1 MLFPSKVNDYI
12 VQYVLAIIV
21 PYPISTS
28 GIILLYQKCTL
39 PPQKKTTTTTT
50 KKQRAK
56 IKVSLRITLTVFVE
70 LIIRQ

>member
-28 GIILLYQKCTL
+28 GIILLYQKCT
-39 PPQKKTTTTTT
+39 PPKKPTTTTT

>member
-28 GIILLYQKCTL
+28 GIILLYQKCT
-39 PPQKKTTTTTT
+39 PPK
-50 KKQRAK
+50 KKQPK
-56 IKVSLRITLTVFVE
+56 TES
-70 LIIRQ
+70 

>member
-28 GIILLYQKCTL
+28 GIILLYQKCT
-39 PPQKKTTTTTT
+39 PPQKNNQ
-50 KKQRAK
+50 KQRAK
-56 IKVSLRITLTVFVE
+56 IKNKSAPKNNPYNFCRAHN
-70 LIIRQ
+70 

>member
-28 GIILLYQKCTL
+28 GIILLYQKCT
-39 PPQKKTTTTTT
+39 PPPKK
-50 KKQRAK
+50 KKQQQQQPKNR
-56 IKVSLRITLTVFVE
+56 E
-70 LIIRQ
+70 LK

>member
-28 GIILLYQKCTL
+28 GIILLYQKCT
-39 PPQKKTTTTTT
+39 PPKKTT
-50 KKQRAK
+50 KNRDLK
-56 IKVSLRITLTVFVE
+56 
-70 LIIRQ
+70 

>member
-12 VQYVLAIIV
+12 VQYVSAIIV

-28 GIILLYQKCTL
+28 GIILLYQKCT
-39 PPQKKTTTTTT
+39 PPPKKKTKTTT

>member
-28 GIILLYQKCTL
+28 GIILLYQKCT
-39 PPQKKTTTTTT
+39 PPK
-50 KKQRAK
+50 KKQKQQQPKNR
-56 IKVSLRITLTVFVE
+56 E
-70 LIIRQ
+70 LK

>member
-39 PPQKKTTTTTT
+39 PPPKK
-50 KKQRAK
+50 KKQQQQQPKNR
-56 IKVSLRITLTVFVE
+56 E
-70 LIIRQ
+70 LK